1 LGPLPGGLGRV
12 RWERSSKKT
21 RQTIDR
27 SSRCREQGAP
37 TRRLQPRAG
46 ACHQHW
52 PACGSTGDRTQSYIV
67 GVKILLSCSD
77 ARARLFLFQTAIPY
91 RASSQLKHVFEETG
105 DVSPKTRSPA
115 QVTQGFFLRAT
126 TAMHNSPLDDGQIKV
141 MRCPYC
147 GYESRKMLAWAH
159 GRARFQCAGC
169 GEQLTFHK
177 HKALDAVIRA
187 FKDLRRKVS

>member
-1 LGPLPGGLGRV
+1 VLHC
-12 RWERSSKKT
+12 WSKNPPK
-21 RQTIDR
+21 
-27 SSRCREQGAP
+27 
-37 TRRLQPRAG
+37 
-46 ACHQHW
+46 
-52 PACGSTGDRTQSYIV
+52 QSV
-67 GVKILLSCSD
+67 THCSD

-147 GYESRKMLAWAH
+147 GYESRKMLAWAQ
-159 GRARFQCAGC
+159 RAREVPMCW
-169 GEQLTFHK
+169 
-177 HKALDAVIRA
+177 
-187 FKDLRRKVS
+187 LRRTAHFPQAKGARCCHQSVQGSPAKSELISPCVPRHVLATTARKQSTLRGDTTAVTSFFW